1 MESLKDYDSKAQ
13 EYIIN
18 MGLFM
23 YGKSK
28 DFFIK
33 ELTEETLLKQYNNDY
48 DEQKFQKEKQE
59 IHDILIK
66 RESEIRELKE
76 NQYKE
81 YDLLRSKIESE
92 QREHIDFLKDT
103 LNNAKKDK
111 ETLTMN
117 LNMLVKDKVESETK
131 YLSDKITELETKNN
145 EYYKR
150 YEKQT
155 KGKYYE
161 TDLLMPAFEEYNDKH
176 LDNRW
181 EITHVGDVARKT
193 DFIFKDKHTKKMVM
207 IDSKNN
213 NERKVGTTDM
223 EKFRRDI
230 FHELSFAVGGIMI
243 ANGKIGTK
251 KSYELNEDGGKIL
264 VYISNFHLENVG
276 MIFSQLDI
284 IIDLT
289 TTNSESAFT
298 SEVLKRNMKEYYKN
312 DLAIFH
318 NIERQKKQIDKN
330 LITLATNY
338 NQMFN
343 EDILIAIK
351 EEDVKEIVEDGK
363 EKWIKENLC
372 MELS

>member
-28 DFFIK
+28 EFFIK

-117 LNMLVKDKVESETK
+117 LNMLVKDKVENETK
-131 YLSDKITELETKNN
+131 YLSD
-145 EYYKR
+145 
-150 YEKQT
+150 
-155 KGKYYE
+155 
-161 TDLLMPAFEEYNDKH
+161 
-176 LDNRW
+176 
-181 EITHVGDVARKT
+181 
-193 DFIFKDKHTKKMVM
+193 
-207 IDSKNN
+207 
-213 NERKVGTTDM
+213 
-223 EKFRRDI
+223 
-230 FHELSFAVGGIMI
+230 
-243 ANGKIGTK
+243 
-251 KSYELNEDGGKIL
+251 
-264 VYISNFHLENVG
+264 
-276 MIFSQLDI
+276 
-284 IIDLT
+284 
-289 TTNSESAFT
+289 
-298 SEVLKRNMKEYYKN
+298 
-312 DLAIFH
+312 
-318 NIERQKKQIDKN
+318 
-330 LITLATNY
+330 
-338 NQMFN
+338 
-343 EDILIAIK
+343 
-351 EEDVKEIVEDGK
+351 
-363 EKWIKENLC
+363 
-372 MELS
+372 